1 MMVVSIKEGCAML
14 KKYIVR
20 LTDTERESLGHVVA
34 KFKGTSQRVR
44 RAQVLLKA
52 DADGPGWTDAKIAEA
67 FGCRTKTVENIR
79 ERLVSKGFEVTL
91 DGELRRKPPRPKLLD
106 GEQEAKVIAMRL
118 GSPPPGF
125 ANWSLR
131 LLVGQVVALEIVESI
146 SHETVRRTLKKTA

>member
-1 MMVVSIKEGCAML
+1 MR

-20 LTDTERESLGHVVA
+20 LTDAERELLKVVVG
-34 KFKGTSQRVR
+34 KFKGTSQKVR

-52 DADGPGWTDAKIAEA
+52 DAEGAAWTDAKIADA

-79 ERLVSKGFEVTL
+79 ERFVTRGFEVTL
-91 DGELRRKPPRPKLLD
+91 NGKRRLEPPCPKLLD

-125 ANWSLR
+125 SNWTLR
-131 LLVGQVVALEIVESI
+131 LLAEQVVALEIVESI